1 MLPGALLYRGTVH
14 ASRGDGGNT
23 PPLTVWNQ
31 TWFQGQTLLH
41 RSPCYT
47 TSPAPVST
55 FWLVRVVGCV
65 PLLAVL
71 APVFHPAQPTYL
83 PHKPQH
89 GVQWVSPLPPSPSG
103 LVPLLSYAPFPPA
116 PSVRPRVLRRPLECA
131 GWSGLGLSRLLW
143 LSRLV
148 RTVGT
153 SPTWVSPFPTSVGP
167 SARSWLQFSW
177 CDIAELHYRVHGCDG
192 RPTGFRN
199 VSRKSTVVC
208 LSRLTAPAYISL
220 PVVAPSRLVI
230 LVLLMMGSQHGLA
243 VVAPVACSPAPTA
256 ASVAGSWGWL
266 CESRKTV

>member
-89 GVQWVSPLPPSPSG
+89 GVQW
-103 LVPLLSYAPFPPA
+103 
-116 PSVRPRVLRRPLECA
+116 
-131 GWSGLGLSRLLW
+131 
-143 LSRLV
+143 
-148 RTVGT
+148 
-153 SPTWVSPFPTSVGP
+153 
-167 SARSWLQFSW
+167 
-177 CDIAELHYRVHGCDG
+177 
-192 RPTGFRN
+192 
-199 VSRKSTVVC
+199 
-208 LSRLTAPAYISL
+208 ISL
-220 PVVAPSRLVI
+220 PPPSFPIRSCPTSILCTLPAGAKRSPSRPEAASRMCRMEWLGFVATALVVAT
-230 LVLLMMGSQHGLA
+230 GSHRWHLSHVGIPLPYFCRPECTF
-243 VVAPVACSPAPTA
+243 VVAVL
-256 ASVAGSWGWL
+256 V
-266 CESRKTV
+266 V